1 MRSNSLR
8 LLLACAFIPIGTAT
22 ILLAQSKTGTTVS
35 QFLLIEPSARLAG
48 MGNTGV
54 TDYDEILSA
63 YFNPGAIGHQT
74 GYGVQ
79 LTHSSWLAGI
89 SYNYAAAALQ
99 AGELGSLFLSVTS
112 LTSGEIAVRTVE
124 QEQGT
129 GEQYTVSNLALG
141 LGFGRQISDRFSAG
155 VQFSY
160 IHEAIWHSSMS
171 TFGLNIG
178 TIFRISENGLR
189 IGASL
194 SNFGLPARYDGR
206 DLRILYDQ
214 NPDKYGDNS
223 SLPGQLFTEDY
234 SLPVLF
240 RVGLGWPLRL
250 NEKNRVE
257 LSVDAFHPSDNT
269 ESVSFGGEWMLY
281 DIIALRGGYQNL
293 FLQDSEVGLTLGVG
307 LQYDFEGYGFRFDYA
322 WADHGRLDDTQR
334 MTLGF
339 KF

>member
-8 LLLACAFIPIGTAT
+8 LLLACAFIPICTGT

-35 QFLLIEPSARLAG
+35 QFLLIEPSARLTG

-89 SYNYAAAALQ
+89 SYNYAAASLQ

-129 GEQYTVSNLALG
+129 GEQYNVSNLALG

-155 VQFSY
+155 VQFNY
-160 IHEAIWHSSMS
+160 IHETIWHSSMS

-178 TIFRISENGLR
+178 TIFRISENG
-189 IGASL
+189 
-194 SNFGLPARYDGR
+194 
-206 DLRILYDQ
+206 
-214 NPDKYGDNS
+214 
-223 SLPGQLFTEDY
+223 
-234 SLPVLF
+234 
-240 RVGLGWPLRL
+240 
-250 NEKNRVE
+250 
-257 LSVDAFHPSDNT
+257 
-269 ESVSFGGEWMLY
+269 
-281 DIIALRGGYQNL
+281 
-293 FLQDSEVGLTLGVG
+293 
-307 LQYDFEGYGFRFDYA
+307 
-322 WADHGRLDDTQR
+322 
-334 MTLGF
+334 
-339 KF
+339 